1 MSGLLDKIINSMCK
15 CSGKYE
21 CKNYYLLAGRILIAI
36 LFLVAG
42 WGKLTG
48 FAGTVGFVASGGF
61 PMPEVFA
68 VLAIIFELGGG
79 LMLLLGFH
87 SRIAA
92 KALIVFTV
100 IATAVY
106 HNVFVDATQQVM
118 LLKNLAIIGGLLYVS
133 VFGAGAY
140 SLQKNCGN
148 ANCPDCKEEEKKEV
162 TV

>member
-1 MSGLLDKIINSMCK
+1 MCK
-15 CSGKYE
+15 CEGKCG
-21 CKNYYLLAGRILIAI
+21 CKGYTLLVGRVLIAV

-48 FAGTVGFVASGGF
+48 FAGTVGYVASGGF

-68 VLAIIFELGGG
+68 VLTIIIELGGG

-118 LLKNLAIIGGLLYVS
+118 LLKNLAIIGGLLYVTA
-133 VFGAGAY
+133 FGPGCL
-140 SLQKNCGN
+140 SLNKNCGN
-148 ANCPDCKEEEKKEV
+148 ANCPDCKAEEKNEG

>member
-1 MSGLLDKIINSMCK
+1 MCHSEGKGAWKDYSLLV
-15 CSGKYE
+15 
-21 CKNYYLLAGRILIAI
+21 GRVLIAV
-36 LFLVAG
+36 LFIVAG
-42 WGKLTG
+42 WGKLNG
-48 FAGTVGFVASGGF
+48 FECAVGYVASGGF

-68 VLAIIFELGGG
+68 VLTIIIELGGG

-118 LLKNLAIIGGLLYVS
+118 LLKNLAIIGGLLYVAA
-133 VFGAGAY
+133 FGPGQI
-140 SLQKNCGN
+140 SWNKNCGG
-148 ANCPDCKEEEKKEV
+148 ANCPDCKEEEKKV
-162 TV
+162 GTV